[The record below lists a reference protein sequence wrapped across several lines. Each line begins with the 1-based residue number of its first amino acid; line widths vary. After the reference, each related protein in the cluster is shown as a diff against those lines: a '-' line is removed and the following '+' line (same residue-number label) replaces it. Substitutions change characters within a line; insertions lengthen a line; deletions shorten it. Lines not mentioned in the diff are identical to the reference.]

1 MYDKIQ
7 NKEVLFVVIEQ
18 TDYAG
23 WTLSRNLHAFKTE
36 DEANFYAKKLKER
49 NTDEDRWYDVE
60 NLILWELA

>member
-18 TDYAG
+18 TDDAG
-23 WTLSRNLHAFKTE
+23 WILSRNLHAFKTE

-60 NLILWELA
+60 KLILWELA